1 MPTNVEIKARVNDFE
16 ALQKLAERLSD
27 TPCQIIP
34 QEDTFFYSPHGR
46 LKLRVLAPDRGQL
59 VYYLR
64 PDAAG
69 PKCSEYHIFETS
81 DPAGLKLILATA
93 LGVRGEVS
101 KTRYLFLT
109 GQTRI
114 HLDDVKGLGQFV
126 ELEVV
131 MHPGQNE
138 AEGQVIAE
146 GLMRKLGIQPTDL
159 IELAYMDLLEK

>member
-16 ALQKLAERLSD
+16 ALQKLAETLSD

-46 LKLRVLAPDRGQL
+46 LKLRVLALDRGQL

-69 PKCSEYHIFETS
+69 PKRSEYHIFETS
-81 DPAGLKLILATA
+81 DPAGLKLILAAA
-93 LGVRGEVS
+93 LGVSGVVS
-101 KTRYLFLT
+101 KIRYLYLT

-131 MHPGQNE
+131 MHPGQSE
-138 AEGQVIAE
+138 AEGQAIAE
-146 GLMRKLGIQPTDL
+146 GLMRKLGIKPADL